1 MTGINDQPLL
11 PSKWQNQKQCL
22 WLELWPVHEQNTGEG
37 GDDCDCNLINPMV
50 RDIEV
55 IPINP
60 TMSF

>member
-1 MTGINDQPLL
+1 MINHYYL
-11 PSKWQNQKQCL
+11 PSGRIKNNVYGWNYGLFMNKTQ
-22 WLELWPVHEQNTGEG
+22 GRG